1 MTKDTIPYRSFG
13 DIHKLV
19 FETET
24 DIGLY
29 GYPRWLN
36 PFLLILFT
44 STRNFVSFSLSACL
58 RVLPEISGQELW
70 LLTFLSRNSKI

>member
-1 MTKDTIPYRSFG
+1 MTKDTIPLRSFG

-29 GYPRWLN
+29 RYPRWLN
-36 PFLLILFT
+36 PLILILST
-44 STRNFVSFSLSACL
+44 STRNFVSFSLNAC
-58 RVLPEISGQELW
+58 
-70 LLTFLSRNSKI
+70 

>member
-1 MTKDTIPYRSFG
+1 MLEWINGAGAGIKRLKPFMTKDTIPLRSFG

-29 GYPRWLN
+29 RYPR
-36 PFLLILFT
+36 
-44 STRNFVSFSLSACL
+44 
-58 RVLPEISGQELW
+58 
-70 LLTFLSRNSKI
+70 

>member
-1 MTKDTIPYRSFG
+1 MTKDTLPLRSFG

-36 PFLLILFT
+36 PLILILST
-44 STRNFVSFSLSACL
+44 SSRNFVSFSLNAC
-58 RVLPEISGQELW
+58 
-70 LLTFLSRNSKI
+70 